1 MMDEYHKSVF
11 LTEIIDLLQIKKGQK
26 YIDATLGG
34 GGHTLEILKRGGL
47 VLGIDLDDEALEYA
61 HKQWEETSRNLDI
74 NPENLTLAK
83 GNFKDLAE
91 IARLKKFTN
100 VSGVIYDLGISSH
113 QVDEG
118 ERGFSFLKQGPL
130 DMRMD
135 RTNPVKA
142 SDLVNILAKG
152 ELYDIIF
159 NLGQERRARSI
170 SDSIIRARRI
180 NPIKTT
186 QDLTEIIQ
194 DAYGIR
200 KGEISTFAKANIS
213 KRTFQ
218 ALRMAVNSELDNL
231 NETLPQSLEI
241 LEKGGRI
248 LAITFHSLEDRIVKF
263 AFKDFQER
271 NLGRIITK
279 KPLMPTEKEMSEN
292 SRSRSA
298 KLRVFEKK

>member
-1 MMDEYHKSVF
+1 MDDYHKSVF
-11 LTEIIDLLQIKKGQK
+11 LTEIIDLLQIKKGSK

-34 GGHTLEILKRGGL
+34 GGHTLEILKRGGF
-47 VLGIDLDDEALEYA
+47 VLGIDLDDDALE
-61 HKQWEETSRNLDI
+61 HVRKQWEQISGNLDI
-74 NPENLTLAK
+74 NQENLTLAK
-83 GNFKDLAE
+83 GNFRNLAE
-91 IARLKKFTN
+91 IARLNKFTD
-100 VSGVIYDLGISSH
+100 VSGVIYDLGVSSH
-113 QVDEG
+113 QIDEP

-135 RTNPVKA
+135 KQNPVKA

-170 SDSIIRARRI
+170 SDSIIRSRRVR
-180 NPIKTT
+180 PVQTT

-194 DAYGIR
+194 EGYGIR
-200 KGEISTFAKANIS
+200 KGEISAFAKANIS

-231 NETLPQSLEI
+231 DQTLPQGLEI

-248 LAITFHSLEDRIVKF
+248 LTITFHSLEDRIVKF
-263 AFKDFQER
+263 AFKDFAEK

-298 KLRVFEKK
+298 KLRVFEKN